1 MKIPV
6 WTLYNRQWGKF
17 LSGRMDMDHFWEN
30 EFIVTAGYYSVSIL
44 CIVVFLAVFELVTK
58 YRNWEEI
65 KKGNIS
71 VAMATG
77 GKIFGVA
84 NIFRHSINQHDS
96 LLTMISWGVFGFI
109 LLLIGYFIFECLPPK
124 FNIDKEIEHDN
135 RAVGLISMVISIG
148 LSYIIGAGI

>member
-1 MKIPV
+1 
-6 WTLYNRQWGKF
+6 
-17 LSGRMDMDHFWEN
+17 MDHFWEN
-30 EFIVTAGYYSVSIL
+30 EYIVTAGYYSVSIL
-44 CIVVFLAVFELVTK
+44 CIVLFLAVFELVTK

-96 LLTMISWGVFGFI
+96 LLTMISWGVFGFV
-109 LLLIGYFIFECLPPK
+109 LLLIGYFIFEFLTPK
-124 FNIDKEIEHDN
+124 FNIDKEIEKDN

-148 LSYIIGAGI
+148 LSYIVGAGI